1 MALNTN
7 SFFHHHISSTALS
20 NGADLC
26 YSKSEEKEANLGKI
40 LVFSTFRLYV
50 KLKYLIFFPT

>member
-50 KLKYLIFFPT
+50 KLTYYS